1 MSRFHTVATVLI
13 GTGFAAATTSA
24 ALATNGQRNALAQ
37 GAQAA
42 PAKTLD
48 SAALLSNVAP
58 HLAGFARNQSH
69 TSGGSSLG
77 TCPCAGS
84 PPEGEANC
92 GLPIDTVNGGCNS
105 TPNVYS
111 PIALGGSVCGTGAFD
126 GSTRDTDWYQFTLGA
141 PTGVTWSATA
151 EFDVVLFIVDPAAC
165 AIVAGPATAGPC
177 GTAVLATGVLPAGT
191 YAAFV
196 APDFTGV
203 FLCGSGSNDYNAT
216 LTAGGCSSPT
226 NDNCGSATAISGNGP
241 WFGTNACAV
250 QDGPNLCGAMGAD
263 VWFDWTANTTGN
275 VTFNTCNP
283 GTSYDTVLSIYD
295 GAGCTGTN
303 LGCNDDISCN
313 PIFRS
318 GLTVPVVNGQIYK
331 VQVGGFGG
339 ATGSIELNVV
349 GPPPPA
355 GPCDI
360 LDDGTTDNS
369 VGTNNPADD
378 ILWLQSN
385 SDAANSTTV
394 TAISTAWGSVPF
406 GGGPPDGT
414 AARVGIWSDP
424 NNDGNP
430 NDAVLLQ
437 QVNIVVAGS
446 NTDAFQTVNLAPAV
460 LVTGRYFVGASCQ
473 GGTFQAPLDQGGP
486 ASLGRAW
493 IAAQQGGGQIDYTN
507 LAGASIPPLD
517 EDSVAPGVWLLRAT
531 CGSPIASFCSPG
543 TGGVIGCPCG
553 NPPSGVNRGCN
564 NFGAFS
570 GGASLAGSG
579 TPSLSADTLSLTA
592 TSENNTAL
600 TVFWTGTTTIPAGT
614 VHGAGVR
621 CVTGLKRIYTGSAS
635 GGAITRPGMGGPTVS
650 AATGNIVAGQTRHYF
665 TVYRDPSAA
674 GPCANTSSTVNLSNG
689 VSAVW
694 SP

>member
-1 MSRFHTVATVLI
+1 MSRLHSVAAVLI
-13 GTGFAAATTSA
+13 GTSVAAAA
-24 ALATNGQRNALAQ
+24 YAPNGQHQLPTRNSQ
-37 GAQAA
+37 QAT
-42 PAKTLD
+42 PSKVLD
-48 SAALLSNVAP
+48 LSAMLSNKAP
-58 HLAGFARNQSH
+58 SGLAIAPRQAQ
-69 TSGGSSLG
+69 SGGSSTLG
-77 TCPCAGS
+77 SCPCAGS
-84 PPEGEANC
+84 PPEGEPNC

-105 TPNVYS
+105 APIVYS
-111 PIALGGSVCGTGAFD
+111 PIAIGGSVCGTAAWD
-126 GSTRDTDWYQFTLGA
+126 GSTRDTDWYQFTLA
-141 PTGVTWSATA
+141 TPSPVTWTVTS
-151 EFDVVLFIVDPAAC
+151 EFPGVLFIVDNTCGPN
-165 AIVAGPATAGPC
+165 ILAGPAFSSPC
-177 GTAVLATGVLPAGT
+177 VATPLSTGTLPAGT
-191 YAAFV
+191 YAAFF
-196 APDFTGV
+196 APDFGGPP
-203 FLCGSGSNDYNAT
+203 FPCGPGGDYQGT
-216 LTAGGCSSPT
+216 LTNVGCTSPA
-226 NDNCGSATAISGNGP
+226 NDGCASATAISGNGP
-241 WFGTNACAV
+241 WFSTNVCAI
-250 QDGPNLCGAMGAD
+250 QDGPALCGLMGSD
-263 VWFDWTANTTGN
+263 VWFNWTANITGN

-283 GTSYDTVLSIYD
+283 GTTYDTVLSVYD

-303 LGCNDDISCN
+303 LGCNDDVTCN

-318 GLTVPVVNGQIYK
+318 GLTVPVVLGNVYK
-331 VQVGGFGG
+331 VQVGGYNG
-339 ATGSIELNVV
+339 AQGNIELNVV

-355 GPCDI
+355 GPCDV

-378 ILWLQSN
+378 ILWLQSM

-394 TAISTAWGSVPF
+394 TAIGTAWGSVPF

-437 QVNIVVAGS
+437 SINIVVAGS
-446 NTDAFQTVNLAPAV
+446 NTDAIQTTNLAPPV

-473 GGTFQAPLDQGGP
+473 GGTFQAPLDQGSGP
-486 ASLGRAW
+486 SLGRAW

-507 LAGASIPPLD
+507 LAGASIPPID
-517 EDSVAPGVWLLRAT
+517 EDGVAPGVWLLRAT
-531 CGSPIASFCSPG
+531 CGSPITTFCSPG
-543 TGGVIGCPCG
+543 NAGVIGCPCG
-553 NPPSGVNRGCN
+553 NPPSGLNRGCN

-570 GGASLAGSG
+570 GGAALAGSG
-579 TPSLSADTLSLTA
+579 NPSLSADTLSLTA

-614 VHGAGVR
+614 IHGAGVR

-635 GGAITRPGMGGPTVS
+635 SGAITRPGMGGPTVS

-694 SP
+694 GP